1 MSQSRLV
8 DRIERIIARERDALL
23 SGDYASLSDLA
34 AEKLELG
41 DRLEALGADGTA
53 QLKALAAALNRNE
66 RLLARAVDGVR
77 EAGDRL
83 RQQAEA
89 RNALQ
94 TYGRDGKGSTIRTD
108 TPRHTKR
115 S

>member
-1 MSQSRLV
+1 MTQSRLI
-8 DRIERIIARERDALL
+8 DRIERVIARERDALL
-23 SGDYASLSDLA
+23 AGDYESLSDLA

-41 DRLEALGADGTA
+41 DKLEALGSDGTA
-53 QLKALAAALNRNE
+53 QLKTLAAALTRNE

-89 RNALQ
+89 RSTLQ
-94 TYGRDGKGSTIRTD
+94 TYGRDGTGATIRSNA
-108 TPRHTKR
+108 PQHTKR
-115 S
+115 V